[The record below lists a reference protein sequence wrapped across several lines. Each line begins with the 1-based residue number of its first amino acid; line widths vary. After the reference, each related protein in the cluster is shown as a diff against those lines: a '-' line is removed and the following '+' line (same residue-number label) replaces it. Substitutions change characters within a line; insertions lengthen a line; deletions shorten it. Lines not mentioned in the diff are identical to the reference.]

1 MKVIVTGGAGFIGSH
16 LVRRL
21 LSLGHEVVII
31 DNFSSG
37 KRGNVPLGIDCMEI
51 DLSETDFTTKLPNG
65 NYDAVCH
72 LAAQSAGALSAEKP
86 LYDFQANAMSTLLL
100 SRWCLER
107 GISRFLYASSM
118 ATYGNVDKSPV
129 SEDELCIPRSYY
141 GVSKLTSEHLLRL
154 AGVDGLNVTSLRM
167 FSVYGPGQDLGNVKQ
182 GMVSIFLS
190 YMLRGVEV
198 PVTGSLQRFRDFI
211 YVEDVVDAWIKAL
224 NLPHTSQEVYNVGSG
239 HGTTVQELLSS
250 LIRVLDLSIDY
261 PIRELEGNS
270 SDQFGLYADI
280 SNANKDLGW
289 QPKTNLDD
297 GLKAMIDWAR
307 SAGNERDIE

>member
-37 KRGNVPLGIDCMEI
+37 KRGNVPLGIDCIEI
-51 DLSETDFTTKLPNG
+51 DLSIADFTTQLPHG

-86 LYDFQANAMSTLLL
+86 LYDLQANAISTLLL
-100 SRWCLER
+100 SRWCLDQ

-118 ATYGNVDKSPV
+118 VTYGNVDNSPV
-129 SEDELCIPRSYY
+129 SEDVLCVPRSYY

-198 PVTGSLQRFRDFI
+198 PVTGSLERFRDFV
-211 YVEDVVDAWIKAL
+211 YVEDVVDAWMKAL
-224 NLPHTSQEVYNVGSG
+224 SLSRTPREVYNLGSG
-239 HGTTVQELLSS
+239 YGTTVRDLLSS
-250 LIRVLDLSIDY
+250 LMRAFSFSSDY
-261 PIRELEGNS
+261 PICELEGNT

-280 SNANKDLGW
+280 SNTTMDLEW
-289 QPKTNLDD
+289 EPQTSLDD
-297 GLKAMIDWAR
+297 GLRLMVDWAQTHY
-307 SAGNERDIE
+307 SKQD